1 MARKSRTATLGNL
14 AVLTLLVATCT
25 SFILITEG
33 AWWPADPPASRWSW
47 AAISLIG
54 YGVFSLWTFKSKKRR
69 KPNVNLRKEA
79 QIAPRTGSSEH
90 SESRSVALEAE
101 ASRVSKGEH

>member
-1 MARKSRTATLGNL
+1 MARKSRTVALGNL

-25 SFILITEG
+25 SFVFITEG

-54 YGVFSLWTFKSKKRR
+54 YGVFSLWTFKSKKKR
-69 KPNVNLRKEA
+69 KPNVNARQEA
-79 QIAPRTGSSEH
+79 RIAPRSNSSEQA
-90 SESRSVALEAE
+90 EPGTIALEAE
-101 ASRVSKGEH
+101 AS